1 MEKEIQLF
9 IESLIFASENPVS
22 KIDIMECLKKVYVHR
37 QEEITEELI
46 DTSVE
51 NLIVKYISDEFSFEL
66 RKIGGGFQFL
76 TKAPY
81 HEAIS
86 ILLNLKEKKRLSTA
100 ALETLSI
107 IAYKQPITRGEI
119 EQIRGVSADYSIH
132 KLLEKEL
139 IEIAGKRDGAGN
151 PVTYRVTQSFL
162 DYFGLNDTNEL
173 PQLKDIESIEEN
185 SIGTNPEQE
194 V

>member
-1 MEKEIQLF
+1 MHNAQIG
-9 IESLIFASENPVS
+9 A
-22 KIDIMECLKKVYVHR
+22 IDIMECLKKVYVHR

>member
-1 MEKEIQLF
+1 M
-9 IESLIFASENPVS
+9 
-22 KIDIMECLKKVYVHR
+22 
-37 QEEITEELI
+37 
-46 DTSVE
+46 
-51 NLIVKYISDEFSFEL
+51 
-66 RKIGGGFQFL
+66 

-151 PVTYRVTQSFL
+151 AVTYRVTQSFL

>member
-151 PVTYRVTQSFL
+151 PSPPR
-162 DYFGLNDTNEL
+162 
-173 PQLKDIESIEEN
+173 
-185 SIGTNPEQE
+185 
-194 V
+194 